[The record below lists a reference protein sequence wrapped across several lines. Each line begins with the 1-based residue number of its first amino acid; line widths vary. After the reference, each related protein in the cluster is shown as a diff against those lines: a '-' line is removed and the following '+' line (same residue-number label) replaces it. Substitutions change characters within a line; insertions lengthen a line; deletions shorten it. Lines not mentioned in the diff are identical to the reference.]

1 MASTPNNNNAR
12 QFDILKQKYEAF
24 RAKVPEM
31 VAIQAVNFFKRN
43 FELQGFVDNGLNK
56 WKTLS
61 NPADRSR
68 KILRKRG
75 NLKNAIR
82 KIKAERNKV
91 VVGVGAD
98 IKYAALQNDGGK
110 ITITPKMRR
119 YFWAMY
125 KQTKNEYYKGLALT
139 SKTHFEI
146 PARPFIGD
154 SAGLV
159 KNVDRMIIKELNKA
173 LQ

>member
-1 MASTPNNNNAR
+1 MPNPTNNNAKR
-12 QFDILKQKYEAF
+12 FDILQKKYEVF
-24 RAKVPEM
+24 RARIPDM
-31 VAIQAVNFFKRN
+31 IAIQAVNFFKRN
-43 FELQGFVDNGLNK
+43 FELQGFVDQGLSK
-56 WKTLS
+56 WKSLS

-68 KILRKRG
+68 QILRKRG
-75 NLKNAIR
+75 TLKNAIR

-91 VVGVGAD
+91 VVGVGSD
-98 IKYAALQNDGGK
+98 VKHAALQNDGGK

-125 KQTKNEYYKGLALT
+125 KQTNNEYYKGLALT
-139 SKTHFEI
+139 PKKHFDI
-146 PARPFIGD
+146 PARKFIGD

-159 KNVDRMIIKELNKA
+159 KNIDRMIIKELNKA

>member
-1 MASTPNNNNAR
+1 MPSTNNNAKK
-12 QFDILKQKYEAF
+12 FDLLKQKYEAF
-24 RAKVPEM
+24 RNKVPDM
-31 VAIQAVNFFKRN
+31 IAIQAVNFFKRN

-56 WKTLS
+56 WKGLS
-61 NPADRSR
+61 NPADRSQ

-75 NLKNAIR
+75 TLKNAIK

-91 VVGVGAD
+91 VVGVSAD
-98 IKYAALQNDGGK
+98 VKYASLHNYGGQ

-125 KQTKNEYYKGLALT
+125 KETGQEYYKAMALT
-139 SKTHFEI
+139 SKKHFDI
-146 PARPFIGD
+146 PARKFIGD

-159 KNVDRMIIKELNKA
+159 KNIDRMIAKELQIA
-173 LQ
+173 LK